1 MKPSPPTGSSALS
14 QANPFLDVS
23 TEESLQLL
31 RRGFAYRA
39 AFGFFLFLAFGIAY
53 FIPVGSPENHLPQLL
68 CALLITIVNVPYY
81 FVLKR
86 APDRILRYHWVGP
99 IIDLTAI
106 TAIIYFLG
114 GMDAVYAFP
123 FYAIVILYSAV
134 THRRPW
140 HFIVAGLSSLLLLGL
155 FLTQSAGLLP
165 LVSNLM
171 DLRLTVEQQGIV
183 LIAFIAFFF
192 ATAIIASFLSEALFE
207 RTRALARVNALV
219 EESNRALESR
229 IAERTREIAAQNT
242 LLQQQNVQ
250 IAEANRLKTEY
261 LININHELRTPLTS
275 ILGYGRMLLSYELDK
290 KKQRE
295 FVESILRQADVLNHF
310 VSTLNRIEEIE
321 SGVMLLRRAPVQMP
335 NLVEEALVTMR
346 PRIEERDLHV
356 ERLFEE
362 GVDLPVRV
370 DSEKMSQVLLN
381 FLDNA
386 LKLTPR
392 EGKIEIS
399 IERKGDALEVGIHD
413 SGPGI
418 LPEYLEH
425 VFERFKQVEPA
436 LSQNH
441 GGLGIGL
448 SLVKSI
454 VALHGGK
461 TWAESPGRLSGEGT
475 PGTSFYF
482 TIPLKTP
489 KETAPRRDAA

>member
-1 MKPSPPTGSSALS
+1 MKPSTHTASSALS

-23 TEESLQLL
+23 TEESLRLL
-31 RRGFAYRA
+31 RRGFGYRA

-53 FIPVGSPENHLPQLL
+53 LIPIGTPENDLPQLL
-68 CALLITIVNVPYY
+68 CALLITAVNVPYY
-81 FVLKR
+81 FVLKS
-86 APDRILRYHWVGP
+86 APERILRYHWVGP
-99 IIDLTAI
+99 IIDLSAI

-114 GMDAVYAFP
+114 GIDAVYAFP

-155 FLTQSAGLLP
+155 FLVQDAGLLP
-165 LVSNLM
+165 PVSNLM
-171 DLRLTVEQQGIV
+171 DLHFTEEQQSVV
-183 LIAFIAFFF
+183 LVAFVAFFF
-192 ATAIIASFLSEALFE
+192 ATAIVGNFLSEALFE
-207 RTRALARVNALV
+207 RSRALARANALV
-219 EESNRALESR
+219 EDANRALESR

-250 IAEANRLKTEY
+250 IGEANRLKTEY

-275 ILGYGRMLLSYELDK
+275 ILGYGRMLLSYELEET
-290 KKQRE
+290 KQRE
-295 FVESILRQADVLNHF
+295 FVENILRQADVLNHF
-310 VSTLNRIEEIE
+310 VSTLNQIEEIE
-321 SGVMLLRRAPVQMP
+321 SGVMLLHRAPVQIS
-335 NLVEEALVTMR
+335 NLVEEAFVTVR
-346 PRIEERDLHV
+346 PRLEERDIRV
-356 ERLFEE
+356 ERLFEK
-362 GVDLPVRV
+362 GADTSVQVDP
-370 DSEKMSQVLLN
+370 EKTGQVLLN

-392 EGKIEIS
+392 GGKIGVS

-413 SGPGI
+413 TGPGI

-454 VALHGGK
+454 VALHGGR
-461 TWAESPGRLSGEGT
+461 TWAESPGRFSSEGSTET

-482 TIPLKTP
+482 TVTLGSGPTSQ
-489 KETAPRRDAA
+489 